1 MSEAIQPKRVR
12 IPHLQAAKEHGERI
26 VMLTAYDYLTAQVFD
41 EAGIDLL
48 LVGDSVGDNL
58 LGHET
63 TLPVTLDELIPL
75 TRGVTRG
82 ARRALVVA
90 DLPFGTYEASPQ
102 QAFTSAARMMKEGG
116 AHAVK
121 LEGGKSIVPAVELLV
136 KSGIPVMGHIGLTP
150 QSEHTLGGKRVQG
163 RGDNAAEQLCAEALA
178 LQEAGTF
185 AIVLELLP
193 VPVAAAVTE
202 VLTVPT
208 IGIGAGPACDGQV
221 LVWMDMAGMSDWT
234 PRFAKR
240 YAELRGELGNAARAY
255 AEEVRSGAFPDD
267 AHSFLE

>member
-1 MSEAIQPKRVR
+1 MRTVEFLLRAVGVTVRIMMSEAIQPKRVR

-75 TRGVTRG
+75 TRGVTHG

-102 QAFTSAARMMKEGG
+102 QAFTSAARMMNEGG
-116 AHAVK
+116 AHAVE
-121 LEGGKSIVPAVELLV
+121 LEGGKSIVLAVGLIWQL
-136 KSGIPVMGHIGLTP
+136 GIPVIRRVGCPPLSALTP
-150 QSEHTLGGKRVQG
+150 
-163 RGDNAAEQLCAEALA
+163 
-178 LQEAGTF
+178 
-185 AIVLELLP
+185 
-193 VPVAAAVTE
+193 
-202 VLTVPT
+202 
-208 IGIGAGPACDGQV
+208 
-221 LVWMDMAGMSDWT
+221 
-234 PRFAKR
+234 
-240 YAELRGELGNAARAY
+240 
-255 AEEVRSGAFPDD
+255 
-267 AHSFLE
+267 

>member
-1 MSEAIQPKRVR
+1 
-12 IPHLQAAKEHGERI
+12 
-26 VMLTAYDYLTAQVFD
+26 MLTAYDYLTAQVFD

-63 TLPVTLDELIPL
+63 TLPVTLGELIPL

-150 QSEHTLGGKRVQG
+150 QSDRKSTRLNSSHV
-163 RGDNAAEQLCAEALA
+163 
-178 LQEAGTF
+178 
-185 AIVLELLP
+185 AI
-193 VPVAAAVTE
+193 
-202 VLTVPT
+202 
-208 IGIGAGPACDGQV
+208 
-221 LVWMDMAGMSDWT
+221 S
-234 PRFAKR
+234 
-240 YAELRGELGNAARAY
+240 
-255 AEEVRSGAFPDD
+255 
-267 AHSFLE
+267 